1 MRLVLQWFLQ
11 VRGVLNINNSKMAG
25 KDTADYEASEEIAI
39 RNFNKGVTSKEAL
52 SCYKVHNFSKGSSKK

>member
-52 SCYKVHNFSKGSSKK
+52 ACYKVHNLSKGASKK